1 MNRSFTVDCF
11 SKIITNV
18 IGKINV
24 IDAIVKKETAKNFY
38 QFSVAQRRLKL
49 EKSADMTELLGLHI
63 VSVQRD
69 VIVFRFLCFS
79 LHLYQTA

>member
-1 MNRSFTVDCF
+1 VNRSFTVDCF

-49 EKSADMTELLGLHI
+49 EKAQI
-63 VSVQRD
+63 
-69 VIVFRFLCFS
+69 
-79 LHLYQTA
+79 